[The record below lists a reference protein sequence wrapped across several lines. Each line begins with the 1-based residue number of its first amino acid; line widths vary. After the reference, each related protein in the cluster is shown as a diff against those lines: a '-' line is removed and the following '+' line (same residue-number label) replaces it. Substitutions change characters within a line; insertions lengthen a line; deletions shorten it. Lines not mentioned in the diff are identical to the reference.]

1 MIARIVLLTV
11 LFVVAALPAAADEI
25 TELAACT
32 NKVFAEIGRSHTWS
46 GKVPKGCTA
55 RIAVEKR
62 PGGIF
67 VAAWA
72 SERTEGG
79 WTMSAFSGAMDY
91 VEIADKKDLALASAD
106 LTARAGRLERCLTSI
121 RTYNDPLEC
130 RDRSTTSTH
139 VGERF
144 GNEIRGLVWLD
155 DSGRHAV
162 VEYAFGSGS
171 STPPLPAD
179 LFNGEFL
186 RPGTAIDLHR

>member
-1 MIARIVLLTV
+1 MISRIVLLTM
-11 LFVVAALPAAADEI
+11 LCLATALPVGADGI
-25 TELAACT
+25 STLAACT
-32 NKVFAEIGRSHTWS
+32 SKVFVEISRTRTWS
-46 GKVPKGCTA
+46 GKPPHGCTA
-55 RIAVEKR
+55 SIAVEKR

-91 VEIADKKDLALASAD
+91 VEIADKKDLVLAGTD
-106 LTARAGRLERCLTSI
+106 LTARAVRLERCLNSI
-121 RTYNDPLEC
+121 RAYNDPLEC
-130 RDRSTTSTH
+130 RDRSTTSSL

-144 GNEIRGLVWLD
+144 GNEVRGLVWLD
-155 DSGRHAV
+155 DTGRHAV
-162 VEYAFGSGS
+162 VEYAFGSDS

-186 RPGTAIDLHR
+186 RPGTVIDLHR